1 MIDSPTAVLIKNLRL
16 LIGWTQ
22 AEAADTV
29 YVSTRAWQ
37 LWEAGAR
44 RMPPAAWELVCIK
57 AGMHPEYKHAKSTSD
72 RPLT

>member
-1 MIDSPTAVLIKNLRL
+1 MLESPPALLIRNLRI

-22 AEAADTV
+22 AEAAATV

-44 RMPPAAWELVCIK
+44 KMPPAAWELACIK
-57 AGMHPEYKHAKSTSD
+57 AGMHPEYKQAKTL
-72 RPLT
+72 PGHT